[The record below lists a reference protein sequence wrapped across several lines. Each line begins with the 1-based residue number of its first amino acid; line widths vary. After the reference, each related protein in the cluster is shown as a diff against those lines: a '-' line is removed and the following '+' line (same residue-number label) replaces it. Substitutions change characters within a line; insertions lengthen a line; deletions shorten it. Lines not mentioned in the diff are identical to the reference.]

1 MKVIL
6 TESQINRILEQ
17 NNDLITTIK
26 QMGFV
31 PSGNAIFKHSQK
43 PELTLTLT
51 GDYIIVNDNGKEITK
66 IKTSEIEDLEGTIK
80 STSLKEQVAQ
90 GAQGD
95 PYEYKKEGGYYYARK
110 KGSKNWILTRGNMAD
125 SIEKKIFA
133 NKQPKN
139 PTQVNPTQVNPTQVK
154 TEKKYCPAHP
164 QSADVNPNLE
174 KNYQTEAAKLIG
186 KGIPTRTS
194 CEISFIKLRP
204 KFSNKSFFVFD
215 GSQNLIYLFD
225 KTGNFVAKS
234 YVLDGADAQSQD
246 TKKIAQALWTWQQQV
261 ESLGFKWDPK
271 MQKYLDKTN
280 KNRTYSNDLIYNSID
295 KNDTRFFPKG
305 VYSIVGLST
314 DKEYAGGQ
322 DNLFRVETLDGKKI
336 AQAIHGFYNEAPRV
350 AALEELK
357 TKMGTSA
364 SPKST
369 SVPQEFLSMVEKYK
383 STQKFNKSYGCVNL
397 PTDFLKIAKPYAVGA
412 MLFVIGET
420 QNNYLVQNANTFFQ
434 KMGNAENCSDP
445 TSLGTELP
453 NLEMTA

>member
-1 MKVIL
+1 MKKIIKL
-6 TESQINRILEQ
+6 TEYDLVNIVKKVLTEQKQSYNPKNLKFGDIGNDVRELQQKLFDDGFLKTKAMKTTGFFGNLTNLALAKAEGRPAPKKLDTSKYTKLISQY
-17 NNDLITTIK
+17 NNTQKVNNT
-26 QMGFV
+26 
-31 PSGNAIFKHSQK
+31 QK
-43 PELTLTLT
+43 PKPVSPSNELK
-51 GDYIIVNDNGKEITK
+51 ISTK
-66 IKTSEIEDLEGTIK
+66 
-80 STSLKEQVAQ
+80 Q
-90 GAQGD
+90 
-95 PYEYKKEGGYYYARK
+95 
-110 KGSKNWILTRGNMAD
+110 
-125 SIEKKIFA
+125 
-133 NKQPKN
+133 
-139 PTQVNPTQVNPTQVK
+139 
-154 TEKKYCPAHP
+154 YCPAHP
-164 QSADVNPNLE
+164 KSADVNPNLE

-186 KGIPTRTS
+186 NGIPTRTS

-246 TKKIAQALWTWQQQV
+246 TEKIAQALWTWQQQV

-280 KNRTYSNDLIYNSID
+280 KNRTYSNDLIYNAID

-305 VYSIVGLST
+305 VYSIAGLST
-314 DKEYAGGQ
+314 DNEYAGGQ

-357 TKMGTSA
+357 NKMGKSA
-364 SPKST
+364 SPKSAA
-369 SVPQEFLSMVEKYK
+369 VPQEFLNMVEKYK
-383 STQKFNKSYGCVNL
+383 STQKFNKSYGCINL

-420 QNNYLVQNANTFFQ
+420 QNNYLVQNADTFFQ
-434 KMGNAENCSDP
+434 KMGNAENCSNP
-445 TSLGTELP
+445 TSLGIELP